1 MQKHLKVSISG
12 KQFVIATDENENDVY
27 AAVQM
32 VDGMIKDTISKVP
45 VGNED
50 KVLTLIALHLA
61 TDLTKSQRLLE
72 TSEQRIE
79 QLVGLCDSE
88 VA

>member
-1 MQKHLKVSISG
+1 
-12 KQFVIATDENENDVY
+12 
-27 AAVQM
+27 
-32 VDGMIKDTISKVP
+32 MIKDTISKVP
-45 VGNED
+45 VGSED

-72 TSEQRIE
+72 TSEQRLE